1 MIDLQKCV
9 RSSHRYWFNVAGVA
23 ESESGSSEVVHH
35 MRRRAVPR
43 RAAEGLHRPV
53 QGKPWAMWDPAEAS
67 WQFVS
72 VEVQAQ
78 AQRLAEDLRTQV
90 QV

>member
-23 ESESGSSEVVHH
+23 ELASGSWEVVHH
-35 MRRRAVPR
+35 MRQQAVPR
-43 RAAEGLHRPV
+43 RAAEGLRKQV
-53 QGKPWAMWDPAEAS
+53 QGIPWATWDPAEVS

-72 VEVQAQ
+72 VEVQ

-90 QV
+90 QA